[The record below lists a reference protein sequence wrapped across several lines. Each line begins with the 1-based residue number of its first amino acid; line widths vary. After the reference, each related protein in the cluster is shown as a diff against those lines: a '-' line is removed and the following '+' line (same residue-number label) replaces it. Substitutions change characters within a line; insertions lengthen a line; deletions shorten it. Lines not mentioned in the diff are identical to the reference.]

1 MTEHADIGK
10 LKRQCKTDLQDMIK
24 SISENNNLSTFFI
37 VEVISGRARNADF
50 VNLRQY
56 VAKKLRDKGYT
67 YQAIGAAMNKNHST
81 ITKLC
86 RNRNMMNDNFQLFRE
101 CRA

>member
-1 MTEHADIGK
+1 MTAHADIGK
-10 LKRQCKTDLQDMIK
+10 LKRQCKIDLHDMIK
-24 SISENNNLSTFFI
+24 SISKNNNLSTFFI
-37 VEVISGRARNADF
+37 LEVISGRARDADF

-86 RNRNMMNDNFQLFRE
+86 NKRSLASVDCQLFKE
-101 CRA
+101 CA